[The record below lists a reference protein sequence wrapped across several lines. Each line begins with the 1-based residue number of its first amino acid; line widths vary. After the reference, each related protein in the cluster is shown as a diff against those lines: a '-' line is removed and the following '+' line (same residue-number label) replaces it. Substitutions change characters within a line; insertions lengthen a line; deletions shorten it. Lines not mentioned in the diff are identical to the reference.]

1 MKLAGPNRKVFFK
14 KHLLKMMLLFFR
26 VLSQLITGFLP
37 VTAFDSIYPHTE
49 VFPFQCTRLA
59 GKGLWAPDKPA
70 CRWLTGCNLWLTC

>member
-14 KHLLKMMLLFFR
+14 KHLLKMMLLFFC

-49 VFPFQCTRLA
+49 VFPFQCTRLT
-59 GKGLWAPDKPA
+59 GKGL
-70 CRWLTGCNLWLTC
+70 